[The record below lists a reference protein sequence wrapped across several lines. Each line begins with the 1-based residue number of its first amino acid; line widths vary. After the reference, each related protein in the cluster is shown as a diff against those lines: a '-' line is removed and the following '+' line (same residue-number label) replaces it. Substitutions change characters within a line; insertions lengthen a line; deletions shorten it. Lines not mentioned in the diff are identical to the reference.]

1 MEGIESE
8 SYHRTQQPI
17 TEAWLG
23 QTKEWVFSE
32 PQTFWEVGR
41 GGYFLPLLT
50 FSLPASLR
58 SSASRFLSFSALE
71 TFCSKKSSSF
81 WMTEPITHHEYYV
94 QVLKRVGREAK
105 IRDHEKWFGA
115 SVAALLCCIL
125 WSQRAVF
132 SQRPSWRLGNGSDLM
147 LLSLS
152 FSTDKTGI
160 IKIAVC
166 TYFRVLFRESNDIVC
181 KVVVSWQQ
189 INHHLC
195 WRNEEY
201 IWIVQGGDRKH
212 NSEISQG
219 YSVMKFPVLS
229 GLMSSHLMQWTAVYF
244 ISLNLFK

>member
-132 SQRPSWRLGNGSDLM
+132 SQRPSWRLGNGPDLM

-166 TYFRVLFRESNDIVC
+166 TYFRVLF
-181 KVVVSWQQ
+181 
-189 INHHLC
+189 
-195 WRNEEY
+195 
-201 IWIVQGGDRKH
+201 
-212 NSEISQG
+212 
-219 YSVMKFPVLS
+219 
-229 GLMSSHLMQWTAVYF
+229 
-244 ISLNLFK
+244 